1 MSTMTAPAAAEAP
14 DAEKATGGGKKK
26 KILLIVLVLA
36 LVGGAAWFFLLR
48 PSGEVEAEA
57 VPGEVVVLE
66 PVQINLAESHYLRI
80 GVALQLVEGAHEIDG
95 SKALDAVIEIFSGRR
110 TEELTKP
117 TGRHKL
123 KKELTHAL
131 EESYHGEVMEVY
143 FTEFVTQ

>member
-57 VPGEVVVLE
+57 VGEGHAGL
-66 PVQINLAESHYLRI
+66 L
-80 GVALQLVEGAHEIDG
+80 
-95 SKALDAVIEIFSGRR
+95 
-110 TEELTKP
+110 TETE
-117 TGRHKL
+117 R
-123 KKELTHAL
+123 
-131 EESYHGEVMEVY
+131 EV
-143 FTEFVTQ
+143 TERWRVNTLSVFPSFRP

>member
-1 MSTMTAPAAAEAP
+1 MSATTMAPPAAEP
-14 DAEKATGGGKKK
+14 EEQGKGGGRK
-26 KILLIVLVLA
+26 KILLILLAVA

-48 PSGEVEAEA
+48 PSGGAEAEA

-95 SKALDAVIEIFSGRR
+95 SMALDAVIEIFSGRR
-110 TEELTKP
+110 AAEVTKP
-117 TGRHKL
+117 AGRHKL
-123 KKELTHAL
+123 KIELTEAL
-131 EESYHGEVMEVY
+131 EESYHGEVMGVY